1 MSRLGNLYDNIRCL
15 AGCLRHVDFHSIG
28 CCANGVAHS
37 LARYAMHLNEDIVWL
52 EDSPPSAFEALYLD
66 SLAISN

>member
-1 MSRLGNLYDNIRCL
+1 M
-15 AGCLRHVDFHSIG
+15 DFHSIG
-28 CCANGVAHS
+28 RCANGVAHS